1 MKNSKAAIFA
11 LAFILGIGG
20 AFSTH
25 AAKASHKPAAVWWSF
40 TGTQAQIN
48 DPSKYTFSSTEPSCS
63 SGTNRCAVEA
73 NRSTGNPAQP
83 DLNTITHE
91 DLKP

>member
-11 LAFILGIGG
+11 LAFVLGIGG

-25 AAKASHKPAAVWWSF
+25 AAKASHKPAAVWWKF
-40 TGTQAQIN
+40 NGLQTQITDPAQ
-48 DPSKYTFSSTEPSCS
+48 YTFSSLEPTCS
-63 SGTNRCAVEA
+63 AGSDRCAVEA
-73 NRSTGNPAQP
+73 NRSTANPAQP
-83 DLNTITHE
+83 DLSTITHE